1 MPSESVASAFCR
13 KALRL
18 NPYSI
23 GTHSPSAFV
32 AGFESGSK
40 RSQSLFYWNTLSE
53 ESKVNESNS
62 DAESQSLFY
71 WNTLSERTIGRPWRE
86 SLPSQSLFYWNT
98 LSESRRDAGRGIF
111 RGLNPYSIGT
121 HSPRP
126 KSRRVEEWAIK
137 SQSLFY
143 WNTLSEYK
151 SRDLQD
157 LLDLSQ
163 SLFYWNT
170 LSERQMV
177 APT

>member
-1 MPSESVASAFCR
+1 MR
-13 KALRL
+13 RMNGL

-40 RSQSLFYWNTLSE
+40 RSQSLFYWNTLSEFKTPNKKEEINMSQSLFYWNTLSE

-98 LSESRRDAGRGIF
+98 LSEITSSHLRARTPF
-111 RGLNPYSIGT
+111 SLNPYSIGT
-121 HSPRP
+121 HSPRT
-126 KSRRVEEWAIK
+126 KNE
-137 SQSLFY
+137 
-143 WNTLSEYK
+143 T
-151 SRDLQD
+151 QD
-157 LLDLSQ
+157 
-163 SLFYWNT
+163 
-170 LSERQMV
+170 
-177 APT
+177 